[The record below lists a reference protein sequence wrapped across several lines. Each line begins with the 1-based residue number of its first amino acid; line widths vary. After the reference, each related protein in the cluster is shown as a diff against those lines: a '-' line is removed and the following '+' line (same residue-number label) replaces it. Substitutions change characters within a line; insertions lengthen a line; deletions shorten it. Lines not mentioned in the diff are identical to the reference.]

1 VAEKYGNVCV
11 GVILTGMGSDGTE
24 GSRQIRLVG
33 GKVAAEHESS
43 CAVYGM
49 PRSVIESG
57 NADTVA
63 PISGLAD
70 EIIRLCNE

>member
-1 VAEKYGNVCV
+1 
-11 GVILTGMGSDGTE
+11 MGSDGTE